1 MKIKIV
7 LKFLGLVTASVALW
21 MFIPLLW
28 AYVYAT
34 GDVKLFFIS
43 ASAGFAVA
51 GLLYTLG
58 RNASLKEIGS
68 REAFAA
74 VTFSWIAASA
84 IGTFPYWF
92 GGTLSFSDAF
102 FEAMSGF
109 SSTGGTMI
117 VNLESCTQSLLL
129 WRSLTQW
136 LGGMGIILL
145 ALAIIP
151 MGGSSLQLY
160 RAEIPG
166 PVQERLTPR
175 IQQTA
180 LFLWGVY
187 LTLTIAELLLLLLS
201 GLSFFD
207 ALTHSFATISTG
219 GFSTHSAGIG
229 HFKSAQVEWVIT
241 LFMFLSGTNFTLYY
255 LALSNKRVSA
265 FLEDP
270 EFRFY
275 GSILFFGSLIIFAI
289 LMASGNRDSILDTFS
304 HSLFQIVSVVTTSGF
319 FTEDYT
325 LWPLATQYILFILMF
340 SGACAIS
347 TGGGI
352 TNIRVLIILRHA
364 KAEFKRLIHPRAIVP
379 VRLGKRTI
387 EPHVVSSCFAFIVAY
402 LTLWILAVIFVTSQ
416 GIDLTMSLSGAA
428 AMLGNIGP
436 ALDAVGPGGN
446 YAAHPESVKWCYSF
460 LMLCGRLEIHT
471 PLILF
476 LPSVWKN

>member
-1 MKIKIV
+1 MKIKVV
-7 LKFLGLVTASVALW
+7 LKFLGLVTGSIALW
-21 MFIPLLW
+21 MFFPLFW
-28 AYVYAT
+28 AYFHTT
-34 GDVKLFFIS
+34 GDVELFFLS

-51 GLLYTLG
+51 GLLYASG
-58 RNASLKEIGS
+58 GNASLKEMGS
-68 REAFAA
+68 REALAA
-74 VTFSWIAASA
+74 VTFSWIVASG
-84 IGTFPYWF
+84 IGSFPYWF
-92 GGTLSFSDAF
+92 GGTLSFTDAF

-109 SSTGGTMI
+109 SSTGGTTI
-117 VNLESCTQSLLL
+117 INLELCTQSLLL

-187 LTLTIAELLLLLLS
+187 LTLTVAELLLLLLS
-201 GLSFFD
+201 GIDFFD

-219 GFSTHSAGIG
+219 GFSTHNAGIG
-229 HFKSAQVEWVIT
+229 YFESAQVEWIIT

-255 LALSNKRVSA
+255 LALSNKRVGV
-265 FLEDP
+265 FLQDP

-275 GSILFFGSLIIFAI
+275 GSILLFGSLIIFAI
-289 LMASGNRDSILDTFS
+289 LIAEGSRDSTLQTFS
-304 HSLFQIVSVVTTSGF
+304 HSLFQIVSVVTTTGF

-325 LWPLATQYILFILMF
+325 LWPLATQYILFTLMF

-352 TNIRVLIILRHA
+352 TNIRTLIILRHVEG
-364 KAEFKRLIHPRAIVP
+364 EFRRLIHPRAIVP
-379 VRLGKRTI
+379 VRLGKKTI
-387 EPHVVSSCFAFIVAY
+387 EPHVVSSCFAFLAAY
-402 LTLWILAVIFVTSQ
+402 LALWIMGVIFVTSQ
-416 GIDLTMSLSGAA
+416 GMDLAMSLSGTA

-436 ALDAVGPGGN
+436 ALGAVGPSGN

-476 LPSVWKN
+476 LPSLWKS

>member
-1 MKIKIV
+1 VKIKIV

-304 HSLFQIVSVVTTSGF
+304 HSLFQIVSVVTTTGF
-319 FTEDYT
+319 FYRGLHTM
-325 LWPLATQYILFILMF
+325 A
-340 SGACAIS
+340 SGNTVHS
-347 TGGGI
+347 FYSNVQRG
-352 TNIRVLIILRHA
+352 VRH
-364 KAEFKRLIHPRAIVP
+364 
-379 VRLGKRTI
+379 
-387 EPHVVSSCFAFIVAY
+387 
-402 LTLWILAVIFVTSQ
+402 
-416 GIDLTMSLSGAA
+416 
-428 AMLGNIGP
+428 
-436 ALDAVGPGGN
+436 LDRRR
-446 YAAHPESVKWCYSF
+446 H
-460 LMLCGRLEIHT
+460 H
-471 PLILF
+471 
-476 LPSVWKN
+476 